1 MPTKKTVPSS
11 DCEMTESGHIII
23 VATPIGTMNDIT
35 SRAVGVLRS
44 VDYIAAEDT
53 RVTKRI
59 LKRFRIQT
67 PIKSYHDFSN
77 ERDRERILLDL
88 LQGKSVALV
97 SDAGT
102 PLISDPGYKLVRMA
116 REQNIS
122 VKSVPGACSLIAAL
136 SVSGLP
142 TDSFQFDGFIPT
154 KTLARKGYFESIL
167 FQKRSVVLFE
177 SKHRILES
185 FIVLSK
191 VLQSDREVFI
201 AREITKKFEDYFK
214 GSAEQCLDWLRVD
227 NDHRKGEFVVVIAGC
242 GDSALVEKR
251 AHDAM
256 KIMDSL
262 EGKLSVRDA
271 VRVASQIS
279 GMQKNLLY
287 EKFIEVK
294 S

>member
-11 DCEMTESGHIII
+11 DCEMTESGHLFI
-23 VATPIGTMNDIT
+23 VATPIGNMNDIT

-53 RVTKRI
+53 RVTKGI

-142 TDSFQFDGFIPT
+142 TDSFQFDGFILT

-167 FQKRSVVLFE
+167 FQ
-177 SKHRILES
+177 
-185 FIVLSK
+185 
-191 VLQSDREVFI
+191 
-201 AREITKKFEDYFK
+201 
-214 GSAEQCLDWLRVD
+214 
-227 NDHRKGEFVVVIAGC
+227 
-242 GDSALVEKR
+242 
-251 AHDAM
+251 
-256 KIMDSL
+256 
-262 EGKLSVRDA
+262 
-271 VRVASQIS
+271 
-279 GMQKNLLY
+279 
-287 EKFIEVK
+287 
-294 S
+294 